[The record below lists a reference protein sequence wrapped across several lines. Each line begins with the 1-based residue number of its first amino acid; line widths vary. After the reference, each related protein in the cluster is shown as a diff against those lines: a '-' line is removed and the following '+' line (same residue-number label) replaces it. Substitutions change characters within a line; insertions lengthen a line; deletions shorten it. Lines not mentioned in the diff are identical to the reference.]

1 MKHNLLLFLLM
12 FFFPFYSWGQA
23 SSEPVGILL
32 TDESEL
38 VDGGLYV
45 MAGRVGISSMALI
58 INEWVHFSFIPL
70 S

>member
-12 FFFPFYSWGQA
+12 SFFPFYSWGQA
-23 SSEPVGILL
+23 SSEPVWTLL

-45 MAGRVGISSMALI
+45 MAGRVGHQFYGSHYQQMGA
-58 INEWVHFSFIPL
+58 FS
-70 S
+70 